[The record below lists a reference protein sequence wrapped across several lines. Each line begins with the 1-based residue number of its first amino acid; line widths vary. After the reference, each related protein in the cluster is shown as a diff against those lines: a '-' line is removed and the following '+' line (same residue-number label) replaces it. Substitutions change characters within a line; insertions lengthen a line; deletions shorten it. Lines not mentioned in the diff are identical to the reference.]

1 MGDEPTPPAVRPW
14 FRERVLKTAADAV
27 SAERLDD
34 LRAFC
39 EGDEDVAAGYVCS
52 VEQSKDDSTW
62 NVLRFAVKLLFPVDA
77 PGDSRDVSQ
86 KFAKQFH
93 ERHQELMGEV
103 GLRVLA
109 DRAVPAWDKNALR
122 LFARR

>member
-1 MGDEPTPPAVRPW
+1 
-14 FRERVLKTAADAV
+14 
-27 SAERLDD
+27 LDD

-39 EGDEDVAAGYVCS
+39 EGDEDVEAGYVCS

-62 NVLRFAVKLLFPVDA
+62 NALRFEVKLRFPVDA
-77 PGDSRDVSQ
+77 PGDSRDVSP
-86 KFAKQFH
+86 KLAKQFH
-93 ERHQELMGEV
+93 ERHPELMGEV